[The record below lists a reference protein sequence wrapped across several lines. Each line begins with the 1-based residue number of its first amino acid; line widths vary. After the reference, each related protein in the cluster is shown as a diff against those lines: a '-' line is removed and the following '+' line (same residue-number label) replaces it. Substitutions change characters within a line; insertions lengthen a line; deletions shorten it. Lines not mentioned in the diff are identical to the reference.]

1 MQRRLFNIK
10 VLKYSLILFLTL
22 SLLTQSFPII
32 NKAEA
37 AYVPS
42 CGQVID
48 EIENDRD
55 WMRLHLNEYKRI
67 TQYIIPSPLHA
78 EYLDYWIE
86 AAQKDLESFR
96 KALSWLTNDI
106 DGLFA
111 CEDNNPYWSNV
122 TTEDLENILIDAL
135 LLFGDSIMNEVKEK
149 DAEIHVGFNKFLNKI
164 KLLSEERNKYADLFI
179 NVVIKDEDTRKLAS
193 HYTQN
198 LLASLDDRITLRM
211 TSYNKNAD
219 SELSKLANLI
229 VVSDGVNILKGYI
242 SDFLERSA
250 NNAISDKPDS
260 SIKLSAKSFLF
271 DFSKSNI
278 ISMAPRAMYMTYFE
292 QQLAVPYISASDTAF
307 RKDLAGNLASFMV
320 SPTDIVSFGLAYSE
334 LVLDLYDYIEKELA
348 AVVDIANASLKDYK
362 HAEREIT
369 QKMQTLEHVNTF
381 ATKIHKIYFV
391 NEHSDKQLKEEVQLA
406 YNELEADIKNVY
418 KLDPNAI
425 KLYINGKPI
434 VMPQPAYITSG
445 TTMVP
450 LRVISEELGVKP
462 IWNGKAQTITFT
474 TSKSPMSPIKPI
486 DIILTV
492 GSKRVA
498 VGSFTEYVTVAPTI
512 KNGTTFVPLAFIAN
526 HLGLDSTWEA
536 GSKSVIL
543 KSRGK

>member
-1 MQRRLFNIK
+1 
-10 VLKYSLILFLTL
+10 
-22 SLLTQSFPII
+22 
-32 NKAEA
+32 
-37 AYVPS
+37 
-42 CGQVID
+42 
-48 EIENDRD
+48 
-55 WMRLHLNEYKRI
+55 
-67 TQYIIPSPLHA
+67 
-78 EYLDYWIE
+78 
-86 AAQKDLESFR
+86 
-96 KALSWLTNDI
+96 
-106 DGLFA
+106 
-111 CEDNNPYWSNV
+111 
-122 TTEDLENILIDAL
+122 
-135 LLFGDSIMNEVKEK
+135 VKEK

-211 TSYNKNAD
+211 MSYNKEAD
-219 SELSKLANLI
+219 SELSKLANLV

-250 NNAISDKPDS
+250 NNAVSDKPDS

-381 ATKIHKIYFV
+381 ATKVHKIYFV
-391 NEHSDKQLKEEVQLA
+391 DELSDKQLKEEVQLA
-406 YNELEADIKNVY
+406 YNDLETDIKNVY
-418 KLDPNAI
+418 KLEPNAI

-450 LRVISEELGVKP
+450 LRLISEELGVKP